1 MARNTKHKA
10 RHNKS
15 LFSCGSK
22 WWWSRSKRRKLTI
35 FGAKRQI
42 LMNNPRVHSQT
53 AQNLNVKKGLI
64 RHHQRLEITMTR
76 EAFYQPS
83 KFESVQYF
91 CQYLHICTYEVTG
104 NKLKCATWHLADWPR
119 CTGRIWSLW
128 LAVLESETEDYF
140 SIDSSSPRAWYNL
153 PSLCAPLLEEQ
164 VLVWYRLLICWGKH

>member
-91 CQYLHICTYEVTG
+91 GQYLHSTYLQLWSHWWQFKMFNLAFGWLTKVHRS
-104 NKLKCATWHLADWPR
+104 HLIPVAGGVGERDWGLFFR
-119 CTGRIWSLW
+119 WFL
-128 LAVLESETEDYF
+128 F
-140 SIDSSSPRAWYNL
+140 SS
-153 PSLCAPLLEEQ
+153 C
-164 VLVWYRLLICWGKH
+164 LI